1 MSKSLIEFEE
11 GCILDDS
18 NIKYVLQYLANLGGN
33 SKLTIKNKE
42 KWSMNLINNL
52 NITKD
57 KLDSQKFRIKDVSF
71 KEDFLSILNIEYLMN
86 NGLMIN

>member
-1 MSKSLIEFEE
+1 MLYNQVLQVAILLKNFSFYQTTFYDFRGRIYTDSDYFSYQSEDMSKSLIEFEE

-42 KWSMNLINNL
+42 K
-52 NITKD
+52 
-57 KLDSQKFRIKDVSF
+57 
-71 KEDFLSILNIEYLMN
+71 
-86 NGLMIN
+86 

>member
-1 MSKSLIEFEE
+1 
-11 GCILDDS
+11 
-18 NIKYVLQYLANLGGN
+18 
-33 SKLTIKNKE
+33 
-42 KWSMNLINNL
+42 MNLINNL